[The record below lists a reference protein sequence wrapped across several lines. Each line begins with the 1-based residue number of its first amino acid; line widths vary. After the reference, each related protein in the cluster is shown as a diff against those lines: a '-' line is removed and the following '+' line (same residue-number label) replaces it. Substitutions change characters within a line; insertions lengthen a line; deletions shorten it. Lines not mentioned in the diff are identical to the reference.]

1 MSRRSIPGQESNIP
15 LPVEMFASRNVMVNL
30 GKSRAIYLRIMVFW
44 GYLEEGEDKAS
55 NTWDI

>member
-1 MSRRSIPGQESNIP
+1 
-15 LPVEMFASRNVMVNL
+15 MFASRNVMVNL